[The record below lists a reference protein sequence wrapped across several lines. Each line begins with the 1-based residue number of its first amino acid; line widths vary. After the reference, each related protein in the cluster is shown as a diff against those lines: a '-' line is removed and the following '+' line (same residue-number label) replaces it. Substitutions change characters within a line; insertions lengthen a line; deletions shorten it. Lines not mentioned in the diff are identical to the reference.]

1 MISQEQNDLFESYG
15 LHNSNTVW
23 EELDERVGG
32 FNEHNMACWI
42 NLSELD
48 EQIPPDI
55 LVDLHMKIE
64 KLSKAAK
71 DIIDFILEADRITT
85 RKMVGL
91 RRVRGQLKKYGFRDS
106 DIRKGIKEIKR
117 VFD

>member
-23 EELDERVGG
+23 EELDDCVGG
-32 FNEHNMACWI
+32 FNEHNMSCWI
-42 NLSELD
+42 NLAELD
-48 EQIPPDI
+48 EQIPTDI
-55 LVDLHMKIE
+55 MVDLHIKIE
-64 KLSKAAK
+64 KLSKAAR

-91 RRVRGQLKKYGFRDS
+91 RKVRIQLKKHGFRDRE
-106 DIRKGIKEIKR
+106 IRKGFNEIKR
-117 VFD
+117 IFD